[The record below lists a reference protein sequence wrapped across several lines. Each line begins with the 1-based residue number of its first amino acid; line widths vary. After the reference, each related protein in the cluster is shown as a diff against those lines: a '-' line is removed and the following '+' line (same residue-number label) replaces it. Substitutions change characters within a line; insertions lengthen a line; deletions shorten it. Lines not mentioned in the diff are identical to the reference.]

1 MNRVSKLE
9 QFLKENNIDPNE
21 QIDMVPSTNWYIGG
35 NLGFFTIVDCIDET
49 PLKNRYIVES
59 DRLEVNVREIEN
71 KIKEFE
77 KKNA

>member
-35 NLGFFTIVDCIDET
+35 NLGFFAIVDCIDET
-49 PLKNRYIVES
+49 PLKNIYI
-59 DRLEVNVREIEN
+59 
-71 KIKEFE
+71 
-77 KKNA
+77 